1 MPAHAHYFMVEYLRK
16 LRLHFDWSVS
26 LTDSIIGSVE
36 RADYNTLTDPENSFY
51 TSQIKDS
58 GYHSSFLANLFLV
71 ILVAGIIFVVWLLA
85 IVKDWCYR
93 VVASSKKPRKNRSEP
108 FWTNFELRFLYEITF
123 EICLCSILY
132 LAIYDSGADTSV
144 IIFAITLIS
153 IIGIAMLLLFCFS
166 LSYRN
171 GPYLNSMF

>member
-51 TSQIKDS
+51 TTQIKDS

-71 ILVAGIIFVVWLLA
+71 ILIAGIIFAVWLLA
-85 IVKDWCYR
+85 IAKDWCYR
-93 VVASSKKPRKNRSEP
+93 VASKKPR
-108 FWTNFELRFLYEITF
+108 
-123 EICLCSILY
+123 
-132 LAIYDSGADTSV
+132 
-144 IIFAITLIS
+144 
-153 IIGIAMLLLFCFS
+153 
-166 LSYRN
+166 
-171 GPYLNSMF
+171 